1 MRPSGEFGVGQMGFL
16 DPARGWPSL
25 PTADHLTSAMQVPSQ
40 MTTRLLCL
48 RCLSSSQARH
58 TSLEN
63 DDSIGGL
70 KSNLSIREGGPRFS
84 LPCRVSS
91 RRCCGGLLLSS
102 SSLYGLRPLTLSECF
117 GPRNDSNDAMVP
129 QPERRRRSNLP
140 LESGEFECTCER
152 W

>member
-1 MRPSGEFGVGQMGFL
+1 
-16 DPARGWPSL
+16 
-25 PTADHLTSAMQVPSQ
+25 MQVPSQ
-40 MTTRLLCL
+40 MTTRLLGL

-70 KSNLSIREGGPRFS
+70 FS
-84 LPCRVSS
+84 LPCRQGAAAAGS
-91 RRCCGGLLLSS
+91 LLSS
-102 SSLYGLRPLTLSECF
+102 SSLYGLRPLTLAECF
-117 GPRNDSNDAMVP
+117 GPRNDSNDAIDSVP
-129 QPERRRRSNLP
+129 QPERRHRSNLP